1 MKPNDYTKVVCEC
14 GRIDNLFSSERVVNA
29 WQKNGF
35 NHYEF
40 KCVCGKTKVVSI
52 PIED

>member
-1 MKPNDYTKVVCEC
+1 MKSNDYTNVVCEC
-14 GRIDNLFSSERVVNA
+14 GRVDNLFLSERIINV

-40 KCVCGKTKVVSI
+40 KCECGKTKIVSI
-52 PIED
+52 TIED

>member
-1 MKPNDYTKVVCEC
+1 MKSNDYTKVVCKC
-14 GRIDNLFSSERVVNA
+14 GRIDNLFSSERIINA

-40 KCVCGKTKVVSI
+40 KCVCGETKVVSI